1 MRENNVAD
9 DIVSLSR
16 EIVKLLDDNKTWPL
30 DRKKE
35 MEIRKGVYKLLLK
48 KAPHDR
54 LATIVNLLL
63 EIHRRMIAA

>member
-1 MRENNVAD
+1 
-9 DIVSLSR
+9 
-16 EIVKLLDDNKTWPL
+16 LDDNKTWPL